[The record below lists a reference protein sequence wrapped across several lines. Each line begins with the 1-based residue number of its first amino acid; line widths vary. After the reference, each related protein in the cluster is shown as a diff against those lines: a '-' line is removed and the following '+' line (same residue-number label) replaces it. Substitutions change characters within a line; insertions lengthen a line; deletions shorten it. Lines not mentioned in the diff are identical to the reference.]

1 MKTYK
6 NLYKKLCSLE
16 NLELAFK
23 KARKRKTKKYYV
35 QEFEKDLKEEL
46 NTLHNEL
53 TTLTYKPKPL
63 RKFIIRDPKTR
74 KIHISNFRDRIIH
87 HALVNILE
95 PIFEKIFIYDSYAS
109 RKNKGT
115 HKAVERLYHFIRKVS
130 NNGKLVKNPHTN
142 NSVIGYA
149 LKADIKHYF
158 ETVNY
163 KILLKILN
171 RKIKD
176 KNVIWLIK
184 RILDNFNK
192 KTKGMPLGNLTS
204 QFFANVYLNDL
215 DYFIKHKLK
224 AKYYIRYVDDFV
236 ILHSSKKQLIKW
248 KEEINQFL
256 TNKLK
261 IELHPDKSKIIPLKN
276 SINML
281 GYRNFY
287 YYKLLRKSN
296 IKKFQR
302 KFNNTNKTHIEQ
314 LLKSLT
320 GWFGYAKVANTYK
333 LRKLLMTKIKPIN
346 TFLLFIKSAK
356 TKSNKL

>member
-6 NLYKKLCSLE
+6 NLYKKLCSLK

-149 LKADIKHYF
+149 LKADIKHY
-158 ETVNY
+158 
-163 KILLKILN
+163 
-171 RKIKD
+171 
-176 KNVIWLIK
+176 
-184 RILDNFNK
+184 
-192 KTKGMPLGNLTS
+192 
-204 QFFANVYLNDL
+204 
-215 DYFIKHKLK
+215 
-224 AKYYIRYVDDFV
+224 
-236 ILHSSKKQLIKW
+236 
-248 KEEINQFL
+248 
-256 TNKLK
+256 
-261 IELHPDKSKIIPLKN
+261 
-276 SINML
+276 
-281 GYRNFY
+281 
-287 YYKLLRKSN
+287 
-296 IKKFQR
+296 
-302 KFNNTNKTHIEQ
+302 
-314 LLKSLT
+314 
-320 GWFGYAKVANTYK
+320 
-333 LRKLLMTKIKPIN
+333 
-346 TFLLFIKSAK
+346 
-356 TKSNKL
+356 